1 MSHMECVYA
10 TFSSKCAAQKDHESY
25 GMCLLK
31 RGEKTYVFA
40 VTFEIESTLTNDGV
54 RRIRSDVYLGRA
66 RVPVQEGVDVDC
78 RLWDRQLDVIWL

>member
-1 MSHMECVYA
+1 MSHAKCVYATFSSNCAKIKIMSHMECVYA

-54 RRIRSDVYLGRA
+54 RRIRSGF
-66 RVPVQEGVDVDC
+66 
-78 RLWDRQLDVIWL
+78 